1 MKAGDLVR
9 LFGDGDMGVIV
20 RIDES
25 IDNGHFVQFFSG
37 AVVGYPAIW
46 LGLVNEYGQS
56 VEAN

>member
-37 AVVGYPAIW
+37 AVVGYPSIW